1 MHKCHIDLNLVSTA
15 IQRLHLSEFELY
27 FKFASAFMSPDTF
40 SSTEPRQGKYKRRKL
55 QKDNKTD
62 KTFTFNTIPSPPS
75 SFGSSFPSCQLPSEL
90 LLLPVV
96 MDEDECRPPGCL
108 LDVDAPTS
116 LGLLPAS
123 LSTKGSSFPG
133 RYCDPPLFRVW
144 WILHLCVCLLFS
156 HILYLVLSIS
166 IKLLFMLSDRCWY
179 YH

>member
-1 MHKCHIDLNLVSTA
+1 
-15 IQRLHLSEFELY
+15 
-27 FKFASAFMSPDTF
+27 MSPDTF

-108 LDVDAPTS
+108 LDVVAPTS

-133 RYCDPPLFRVW
+133 RYCDP
-144 WILHLCVCLLFS
+144 LFS
-156 HILYLVLSIS
+156 EFGGSSIYVCVQSPPHLLYLVLSTLIPPIS
-166 IKLLFMLSDRCWY
+166 FLRFIKIGPFVRQKKPCQNR
-179 YH
+179 

>member
-1 MHKCHIDLNLVSTA
+1 MGLKLGKHSKKWVIDLNLVSTA

-108 LDVDAPTS
+108 LDVVAPTS

-133 RYCDPPLFRVW
+133 RYFDPLFSEFGGSSIYV
-144 WILHLCVCLLFS
+144 CVFVFS
-156 HILYLVLSIS
+156 HLPIFYIWFF
-166 IKLLFMLSDRCWY
+166 LL
-179 YH
+179 

>member
-1 MHKCHIDLNLVSTA
+1 MRMTLFVKIDGTVMEKSSEANFMTLRPSKPSWNNFPNWLIDLNLVSTA

-55 QKDNKTD
+55 HKDNKTD

-96 MDEDECRPPGCL
+96 MDEDECRPPVQL
-108 LDVDAPTS
+108 AM
-116 LGLLPAS
+116 
-123 LSTKGSSFPG
+123 
-133 RYCDPPLFRVW
+133 
-144 WILHLCVCLLFS
+144 LFS
-156 HILYLVLSIS
+156 IILFLHETKVPD
-166 IKLLFMLSDRCWY
+166 FSD
-179 YH
+179 HPVVDED